1 MRLMKKE
8 LLLEQCRTLY
18 HERFTSEILHRD
30 FDVKGGEWTAEN
42 GYLIGKN
49 RENNPGMI
57 LLKESFSGN
66 VMLDFKASTIL
77 PCTHDINVMWNGSW
91 DETTNTRGVAYVA
104 GLQGWWQGKVG
115 FEKSPDYRLNAG
127 TPLFPFIPGKE
138 YHIQTGSIDGHVFI
152 IVDGSLLLEVTDPEP
167 IDSSRYGKI
176 GFEAYC
182 SQIQIQDFYVKQIA
196 YQPIEEQYI
205 PEF

>member
-1 MRLMKKE
+1 
-8 LLLEQCRTLY
+8 
-18 HERFTSEILHRD
+18 
-30 FDVKGGEWTAEN
+30 
-42 GYLIGKN
+42 
-49 RENNPGMI
+49 
-57 LLKESFSGN
+57 
-66 VMLDFKASTIL
+66 MLDFKASTIL

-127 TPLFPFIPGKE
+127 TPLIPVYPRE
-138 YHIQTGSIDGHVFI
+138 RIPYQTGSIDGHVFI